1 MRRTLI
7 IFGTRRGTTE
17 YTAQVIAETLILK
30 FRHRVELVNI
40 KRIRRYRK
48 RFNEFDNIIVGT
60 SIVRDRWI
68 RRVLRFLK
76 KHSFSS
82 QRVAIF
88 ITAGYTLN
96 KAIKYG
102 LSKKEVR
109 EEAIQKYIDPYL
121 PEFTF
126 KPFSKA
132 AFGGMT
138 VKSFKEKFNSWDREE
153 IESWASQ
160 LGHSMQPDISEIL
173 TFQEQNI

>member
-109 EEAIQKYIDPYL
+109 EEAIQKYIRSL
-121 PEFTF
+121 P
-126 KPFSKA
+126 A
-132 AFGGMT
+132 
-138 VKSFKEKFNSWDREE
+138 
-153 IESWASQ
+153 
-160 LGHSMQPDISEIL
+160 
-173 TFQEQNI
+173 